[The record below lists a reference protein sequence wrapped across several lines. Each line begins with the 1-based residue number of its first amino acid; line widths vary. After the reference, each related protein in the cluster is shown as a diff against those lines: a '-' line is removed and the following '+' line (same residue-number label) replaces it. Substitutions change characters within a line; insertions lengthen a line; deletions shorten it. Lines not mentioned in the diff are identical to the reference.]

1 MSTLSPLSLSL
12 FDSAFSFFSSPV
24 SFPSPFPS
32 SFVSRYLL
40 SATIYI
46 YTFTR
51 VAWFIAR
58 GRLEFCDSF
67 DGRLIRE
74 ELVLRGGEILHVAS
88 QQQFGKLDQRRRREK
103 EIETNNNKK
112 K

>member
-1 MSTLSPLSLSL
+1 MSTLSPPLSLSL

-24 SFPSPFPS
+24 SFPSP
-32 SFVSRYLL
+32 LL
-40 SATIYI
+40 SFLVISLAPYIYI
-46 YTFTR
+46 YIFTR

-88 QQQFGKLDQRRRREK
+88 QQQFGKLDQRRRRDVEK
-103 EIETNNNKK
+103 ETNNNKK